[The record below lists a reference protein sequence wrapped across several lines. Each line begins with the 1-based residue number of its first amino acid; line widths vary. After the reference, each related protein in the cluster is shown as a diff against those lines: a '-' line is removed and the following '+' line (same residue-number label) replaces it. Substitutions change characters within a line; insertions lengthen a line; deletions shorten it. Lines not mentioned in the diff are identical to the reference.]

1 MEEQGLLQR
10 YRGKERVVRPEVR
23 TELQSFIEQGGW
35 EEGEKALLVQLPWGK
50 VWHFV

>member
-1 MEEQGLLQR
+1 VEEQGLLQR

-35 EEGEKALLVQLPWGK
+35 KEEKRGFAAMGEGLE
-50 VWHFV
+50 F